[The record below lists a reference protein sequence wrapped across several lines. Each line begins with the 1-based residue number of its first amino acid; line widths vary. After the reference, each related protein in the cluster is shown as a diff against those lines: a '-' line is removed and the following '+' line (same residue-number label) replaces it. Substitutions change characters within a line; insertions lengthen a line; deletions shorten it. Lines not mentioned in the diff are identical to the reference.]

1 MSAKAL
7 ELVDVVL
14 EGQVYSI
21 PRCEVVDG
29 EAIHPCGG
37 TYLWCESCGLL
48 ACEECEGFA
57 WVGCQE
63 APMSMVLVCQT
74 CHACLRPCGCEMC
87 RAGGSSLECLPDDN

>member
-7 ELVDVVL
+7 ELVEVVL
-14 EGQVYSI
+14 EGQIYTI
-21 PRCEVVDG
+21 PRCEAVDG

-57 WVGCQE
+57 WAGCQGE
-63 APMSMVLVCQT
+63 PGGLILVCRS
-74 CHACLRPCGCEMC
+74 CYACWSPCLCVMC
-87 RAGGSSLECLPDDN
+87 RAGGDQRQVP